1 MENVLVKQPDGC
13 AVKSLRQSGLRRRN
27 FLATAAA
34 TPLMLVTGGLKS
46 SRTLAATPS
55 CDDGPTPR
63 QTAGPFYKPQSPRRT
78 SLIDAGMEGNTLALT
93 GRVLSTAC
101 EPVAGAVLDFW
112 HCDAGGNYD
121 NRGFRFRGHQFTDAQ
136 GMFSLETLI
145 PGIYPGRTR
154 HMHVIVQAPDGRP
167 LVTQLYFPGEKEND
181 DDWIFD
187 PVLTMGVEKVDG
199 QLDAKFDFVLDLR
212 RRG

>member
-1 MENVLVKQPDGC
+1 MKRYRAPGI
-13 AVKSLRQSGLRRRN
+13 ARRN
-27 FLATAAA
+27 FLVSAVA
-34 TPLMLVTGGLKS
+34 TPIILASSGLAS
-46 SRTLAATPS
+46 SKARAATPS
-55 CDDGPTPR
+55 CDDGATPR
-63 QTAGPFYKPQSPRRT
+63 QTAGPFYKPQSPRRN

-93 GRVLSTAC
+93 GRVLSTTC

-154 HMHVIVQAPDGRP
+154 HMHVIAQAPDSQP

-187 PVLTMGVEKVDG
+187 PVLMMHIETAGA
-199 QLDAKFDFVLDLR
+199 QRNARFDFVLDLG
-212 RRG
+212 RGA